1 MTTKQY
7 LQSYQNLERRYNVL
21 IEQLRN
27 IDNEVISL
35 KSPGFDERVQT
46 SAKNDPIG
54 DIVINLV
61 KEKGYLSMKLTE
73 CRSRMF
79 LIRKQISEID
89 STDNDYYV
97 ILLMRYILYKDWK
110 FICASLKMSRA
121 QANII
126 HGRALQEFDS
136 KFNKYYA
143 EK

>member
-61 KEKGYLSMKLTE
+61 KEKGY
-73 CRSRMF
+73 F
-79 LIRKQISEID
+79 
-89 STDNDYYV
+89 
-97 ILLMRYILYKDWK
+97 
-110 FICASLKMSRA
+110 A
-121 QANII
+121 QK
-126 HGRALQEFDS
+126 S
-136 KFNKYYA
+136 SYWT
-143 EK
+143 